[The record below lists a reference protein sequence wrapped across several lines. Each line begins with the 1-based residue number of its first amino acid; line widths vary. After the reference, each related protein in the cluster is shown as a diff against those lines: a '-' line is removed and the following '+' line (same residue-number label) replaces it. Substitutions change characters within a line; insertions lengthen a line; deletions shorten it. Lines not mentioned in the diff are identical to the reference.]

1 MGTNYYVVDETDYC
15 KYCGKGKKEVHLGKS
30 SAGWCFALNVYPEKG
45 INNWADILD
54 YVKDK
59 NIYNEYEDLISAEE
73 FIDVVTNRSWK
84 KRSISDYA
92 NNDRYLSFKHF
103 LYLNHAEL
111 GPDNLLRH
119 KSSEFCI
126 GHGEGTYDYMVGDFS

>member
-59 NIYNEYEDLISAEE
+59 QIYNEYGDLISVEK
-73 FIDVVTNRSWK
+73 FIDVVTNRSWAAK
-84 KRSISDYA
+84 KTDF
-92 NNDRYLSFKHF
+92 DHF
-103 LYLNHAEL
+103 LEVNQAEL
-111 GPDNLLRH
+111 GPNNLLRH
-119 KSSEFCI
+119 KISGFCI